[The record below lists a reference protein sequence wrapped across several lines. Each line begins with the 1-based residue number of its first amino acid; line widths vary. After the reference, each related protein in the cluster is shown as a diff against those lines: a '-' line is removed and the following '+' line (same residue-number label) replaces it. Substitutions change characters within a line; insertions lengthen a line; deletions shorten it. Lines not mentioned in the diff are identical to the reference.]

1 MAYVM
6 DCNSMYK
13 GSIPFSL
20 SKLYNIG
27 IAMEREL
34 LVEKAGSKGWSI
46 TDDGTLISCHATS
59 KDVMA
64 EAFRLSEMQNPP
76 IKITVDCRGE

>member
-20 SKLYNIG
+20 SKLNNIG
-27 IAMEREL
+27 MTMEREL
-34 LVEKAGSKGWSI
+34 LVEKAGSRGWSI
-46 TDDGTLISCHATS
+46 SDDGILISCHATS
-59 KDVMA
+59 QDVMA
-64 EAFRLSEMQNPP
+64 EVFRLSEVRNPP
-76 IKITVDCRGE
+76 IKITVDCRGD